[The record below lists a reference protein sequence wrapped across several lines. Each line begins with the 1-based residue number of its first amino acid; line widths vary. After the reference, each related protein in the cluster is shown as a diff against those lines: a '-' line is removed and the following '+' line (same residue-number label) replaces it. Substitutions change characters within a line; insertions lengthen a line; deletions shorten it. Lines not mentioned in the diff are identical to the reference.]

1 MIFSSSLIK
10 SSAKRCAFKVVLVY
24 FAKSCFIPI
33 CSQQQTHSSVSF
45 PLKQRFQALSGN
57 QLSDWDNSQDKQCQ
71 SYSITAVL
79 KSQFRFI
86 LCFLLFC
93 SLFFFKYHQ
102 RQINAQKSEQ
112 ICYLFNCLFALDL
125 LACFNNLS
133 LSFINKG
140 QIQML
145 HRKYS
150 LPATPFASRNSLTL
164 GYTHN
169 LGVIAAERYN

>member
-1 MIFSSSLIK
+1 MIFSSSHIK
-10 SSAKRCAFKVVLVY
+10 SSKKRCAFKVVLVY
-24 FAKSCFIPI
+24 FAKSCSIPI
-33 CSQQQTHSSVSF
+33 CSQQQTHSSVSL

-71 SYSITAVL
+71 SYTITAVL

-86 LCFLLFC
+86 LCFLVFC
-93 SLFFFKYHQ
+93 SFLIASKG
-102 RQINAQKSEQ
+102 INAQKSEQ
-112 ICYLFNCLFALDL
+112 ICYFFNCLFALDF

-145 HRKYS
+145 HRKSS
-150 LPATPFASRNSLTL
+150 LPATPFASRNSLTF